1 MRRVLA
7 LNAGLR
13 RFVVARA
20 LSRAGDAVFPIG
32 LAAAM
37 VERSFGVADVG
48 FVMGASLAPVVLLMP
63 IGGVVLDHFNA
74 RIPMVAADTVRTV
87 LQGLLAFSLLA
98 GRPPLWFILMLSLAS
113 GAAQAFYQPGVAGIL
128 RQLAP
133 ERLREANATIRT
145 LESVISL
152 TAPALAG
159 VVIAVSDAALVI
171 ALDACTFAAS
181 AWLLAGIRLGDVAP
195 VKSPPKIWR
204 ELREGWQEF
213 TAQPWLWSVV
223 SVFSLFG
230 LVVFGPFDVL
240 KAVLLI
246 DRFGASSYAWLMS
259 AFSLGAVLGGL
270 IALWTTPV
278 RPLRAGLLALFGFA
292 PLPVVISFDLPVLL
306 VAVAMV
312 AGGAAN
318 AYWAVAWATSVQ
330 SHAPPHAL
338 SRIHA
343 YDVIGSIGLMPA
355 GRALTGVATAWTSAT
370 AVLFTSSAALLVGC
384 AALLL
389 VPAVRRL
396 PAARP
401 AQEPKTPAGQASD
414 TRHARDH

>member
-1 MRRVLA
+1 MRRVLGQSP
-7 LNAGLR
+7 GLR

-37 VERSFGVADVG
+37 VEQSFEASDVG
-48 FVMGASLAPVVLLMP
+48 VVMGASLAPVVLLMP

-74 RIPMVAADTVRTV
+74 RTPMVAADIARTL
-87 LQGLLAFSLLA
+87 LQALLAFSLLA
-98 GRPPLWFILMLSLAS
+98 GRPPLWLILVLSLAS
-113 GAAQAFYQPGVAGIL
+113 GAAQAFFQPGVAGML

-145 LESVISL
+145 LESVVAL

-159 VVIAVSDAALVI
+159 VVIAVSDAAIVI

-181 AWLLAGIRLGDVAP
+181 AWLLAGIRLKGAAP
-195 VKSPPKIWR
+195 ATAPPRIWR

-213 TAQPWLWSVV
+213 TARPWLWSVV

-240 KAVLLI
+240 KAIVLI
-246 DRFGASSYAWLMS
+246 DRFGAASYAWLMS

-270 IALWTTPV
+270 LALATAPA
-278 RPLRAGLLALFGFA
+278 RPLRTGLLALLGFV
-292 PLPVVISFDLPVLL
+292 PLPVVISLDLPVTL
-306 VAVAMV
+306 VAAAMV
-312 AGGAAN
+312 TGGAAN
-318 AYWAVAWATSVQ
+318 AYWAVVWATSVQ

-355 GRALTGVATAWTSAT
+355 GRALTGAATAWTSAAT
-370 AVLFTSSAALLVGC
+370 VLFTSSAALLAGC

-396 PAARP
+396 PADRP
-401 AQEPKTPAGQASD
+401 PQEQKAPAGPAAA